1 MESNNQ
7 DLSTLLDF
15 DLLKRLVVGIGEVS
29 KITGIPTRKIRYWE
43 DKGAIQSE
51 KESEGTTRRYNY
63 LNVKKMLLIQEML
76 DEGFTLDSAI
86 EKVNKR
92 MVTMDE
98 AFKKLADTLED
109 N

>member
-1 MESNNQ
+1 
-7 DLSTLLDF
+7 
-15 DLLKRLVVGIGEVS
+15 
-29 KITGIPTRKIRYWE
+29 
-43 DKGAIQSE
+43 
-51 KESEGTTRRYNY
+51 
-63 LNVKKMLLIQEML
+63 MLLIQEML